1 MSTDD
6 QNVAAVEVDETYNAS
21 GRDDSSYDSSTG
33 GSSTTSVGSSVFSF
47 TYENGRRYHSDR
59 FSKAEYYMPN
69 DEKEQDRLDLYHHI
83 FLTMNKGKLYNA
95 PLDHP
100 QKVLDIGTGTGIW
113 AIDFAD
119 EHPEAEII
127 ATDISPIQPSWVPPN
142 LKFEVDDAAEAWTF
156 GENTFDFIHLRN
168 MGGSFQDWDHTINQ
182 CKVHLKPGAWVEIQD
197 YDCEIH
203 THKGVN
209 LNARPDQTAEN
220 TPPLAYFCEEV
231 SRCSEKIGR
240 PIRVIQTMKERLE
253 KAGFIN
259 VQCHKTIWPFGD
271 WPKDKELRELGMYCR
286 QGVIDG
292 IDGFGMQLLTR
303 VAGYSQQEVIEF
315 AKKVHKDVGKSG
327 GKYFAHGYF
336 VYGQR
341 PEDD

>member
-1 MSTDD
+1 MPLITE
-6 QNVAAVEVDETYNAS
+6 NVPGVEVDENYETS
-21 GRDDSSYDSSTG
+21 RPDDSSYDSSG
-33 GSSTTSVGSSVFSF
+33 NGSSTTSVGSSVFSF

-83 FLTMNKGKLYNA
+83 FLTMNKGKLYMA
-95 PLDHP
+95 PLENP
-100 QKVLDIGTGTGIW
+100 QKVLDVGTGTGIW

-119 EHPEAEII
+119 EHPQAEII

-142 LKFEVDDAAEAWTF
+142 LRFEVEDMEEDSWTF
-156 GENTFDFIHLRN
+156 RDSFDFIHLRN
-168 MGGSFQDWDHTINQ
+168 MGGSFKDWDQIISECYKNT
-182 CKVHLKPGAWVEIQD
+182 KPGGWIEVQD

-203 THKGVN
+203 TSKGEN
-209 LNARPDQTAEN
+209 LNARLDQTADN

-240 PIRVIQTMKERLE
+240 PIRIIQNMKERLE
-253 KAGFIN
+253 KAGLIN
-259 VQCHKTIWPFGD
+259 VECHKTIWPFGD
-271 WPKDKELRELGMYCR
+271 WPKDKSLRELGLYCK

-303 VAGYSQQEVIEF
+303 VAGYTQQEVIDF
-315 AKKVHKDVGKSG
+315 SKRVHKDVGKSG

-336 VYGQR
+336 VFGQR
-341 PEDD
+341 PE